1 MKAAMNIQARKLK
14 LVQMIINTDKSAIL
28 KRIEDVLKKETVVD
42 WWDEISE
49 AEKKSIEQGLAEAD
63 RGELIPH
70 EEVMKEVKAKY
81 NLK

>member
-49 AEKKSIEQGLAEAD
+49 AEKK
-63 RGELIPH
+63 
-70 EEVMKEVKAKY
+70 KY
-81 NLK
+81 